1 MLGALPG
8 LTGLGMMFAQGRPDM
23 SGIEA
28 AANAYANSM
37 GTMAPVHLSH
47 GLLKPDYTDIRNNH
61 NMLNASRLGTNRILK
76 NTGPAP
82 SQAANI
88 LVNDIRYQQQ
98 MGQNDLRDI
107 AYNAAQRK
115 EATTFNSDMAKT
127 NATFL
132 NQGDQ
137 FNAQMLA
144 NAGERYANARYN
156 AEKEKLAQENAWRAG
171 ILGNVG
177 SAMTGLYNAYR
188 EGQNRNERDL
198 LLASG
203 VFGETNPFLEN
214 YYGISKVDPKTGK
227 VIRGLN
233 TGQYWYNGD
242 YHNQP

>member
-1 MLGALPG
+1 
-8 LTGLGMMFAQGRPDM
+8 
-23 SGIEA
+23 
-28 AANAYANSM
+28 
-37 GTMAPVHLSH
+37 
-47 GLLKPDYTDIRNNH
+47 
-61 NMLNASRLGTNRILK
+61 
-76 NTGPAP
+76 
-82 SQAANI
+82 
-88 LVNDIRYQQQ
+88 

-188 EGQNRNERDL
+188 EG
-198 LLASG
+198 
-203 VFGETNPFLEN
+203 
-214 YYGISKVDPKTGK
+214 
-227 VIRGLN
+227 
-233 TGQYWYNGD
+233 
-242 YHNQP
+242 